1 MTEARDSL
9 THSGGIPLCSPVT
22 FTVLPEDKSEWR
34 RVPNHNLR
42 PAGAAAFEAESY
54 HVGLLA
60 HVTCAVLVIRL
71 QEGQFKVSVV
81 RQAAKTGLTDFCM
94 QTGQTSRT
102 INT

>member
-22 FTVLPEDKSEWR
+22 FTVPPEDKSEWR
-34 RVPNHNLR
+34 RVPNHNLH
-42 PAGAAAFEAESY
+42 PAGAAAFEAESH

-71 QEGQFKVSVV
+71 TKRDNSSFLLSDKQPKP
-81 RQAAKTGLTDFCM
+81 D
-94 QTGQTSRT
+94 
-102 INT
+102 